1 MREELEQKIQ
11 ESQRL
16 RQEEEEQTKEELQRL
31 SEAILQL
38 EMREELEQKIQES
51 QRLRQEEEQTKE
63 ELQRLSEAILQLEE
77 GVEAS
82 PCCTPASRKLAPRFV
97 GSFEVERM
105 VNPAADSSLTTL
117 TL

>member
-38 EMREELEQKIQES
+38 EAKKCEFHTTISFLGFVVVSVSTGLSPFMASLGYQLPLFEIQED
-51 QRLRQEEEQTKE
+51 EV
-63 ELQRLSEAILQLEE
+63 A
-77 GVEAS
+77 
-82 PCCTPASRKLAPRFV
+82 LAPRFV